1 MVAYKV
7 GGVVRCDGLTHLY
20 VSADGPQVHDRR
32 RFDDALPRS
41 QTTRRGQGGREV
53 NGFTLL
59 VPGEP
64 IAKGR
69 PRVYNGHG
77 VTPKRTRNAEN
88 RIYAEFRLKYP
99 DAEPLQGLV
108 RVDLEFWKPKR
119 GKPDGDNLYK
129 LVTDALNGV
138 AYGDDKQIKEHEV
151 LQREPDPIVKGRRP
165 GTWRKRKTGTRS
177 PGTASN
183 TSRTRTSASHPFP
196 NGTRGNQPQHQ
207 LPTC

>member
-1 MVAYKV
+1 M
-7 GGVVRCDGLTHLY
+7 
-20 VSADGPQVHDRR
+20 
-32 RFDDALPRS
+32 
-41 QTTRRGQGGREV
+41 

-88 RIYAEFRLKYP
+88 RLYAEFRLKYP

-108 RVDLEFWKPKR
+108 RVDLEFWKSKR

-165 GTWRKRKTGTRS
+165 GTWRKRKTGDPLTWHGVEYEPHTYIRITPLPEWDPRKS
-177 PGTASN
+177 TP
-183 TSRTRTSASHPFP
+183 TSTSTQVKEKTS
-196 NGTRGNQPQHQ
+196 
-207 LPTC
+207 